1 MPMNVSLYGN
11 STNSTSSCSIRV
23 HGSWVVTM
31 GPKPAAATTLPKV
44 NAKTPTKTPAKASTT
59 TAEKAGGGGSKAGG
73 APDKLPKIAT
83 PQKKDETESSEAV
96 APPGNDPSQPGAS
109 PAADALTPS
118 TTAPQEG
125 DTPNTTTTATAATNV
140 PVATTATPKGPA
152 KPVSAK
158 PNGNVTLIYEQY
170 NDLFP
175 IENGST
181 THDAIDDVYCL
192 SFVME
197 GCIIHLSN
205 HAPTVQREM
214 VIAKKPHDDIYIYED
229 PRGTYHGLEA
239 DATYYVYVEQAAEAL
254 LRDQEM
260 MKKKASTMP
269 GAEKVLKDEYGN
281 VLDGKGRV
289 LESCSCKYG
298 NPCSDAMY
306 CDDWDNRCAVATKN
320 GWKGF

>member
-1 MPMNVSLYGN
+1 
-11 STNSTSSCSIRV
+11 
-23 HGSWVVTM
+23 M
-31 GPKPAAATTLPKV
+31 GPKPAAATALPKV
-44 NAKTPTKTPAKASTT
+44 NAKTPTKAPTGTKAPTS
-59 TAEKAGGGGSKAGG
+59 AAGGGGSNGGGSKAGG
-73 APDKLPKIAT
+73 APDKLPKITT
-83 PQKKDETESSEAV
+83 PQKTGEEVPSVATASVAV
-96 APPGNDPSQPGAS
+96 ALPEA
-109 PAADALTPS
+109 
-118 TTAPQEG
+118 
-125 DTPNTTTTATAATNV
+125 TATSTSGTTVQDGDAPNLAVTTSAPTAA
-140 PVATTATPKGPA
+140 AAIPKGPA

-170 NDLFP
+170 NELFP

-181 THDAIDDVYCL
+181 THAAIDDVYCL

-214 VIAKKPHDDIYIYED
+214 IIAKKPFDDIYIYED

-239 DATYYVYVEQAAEAL
+239 DATYYVYVEQEAEAL
-254 LRDQEM
+254 ARDQET
-260 MKKKASTMP
+260 MKKKASTME
-269 GAEKVLKDEYGN
+269 GAGKVQKDEYGN